1 MNPKSLQTLTY
12 TESTFA
18 SHAIF
23 DPLRYELLCRRAQ
36 VLIQA
41 KRYESALISL
51 NRAILLRID
60 RPEALLLRATTLL
73 YLQRY
78 REALIC
84 CDHAAT
90 LSGDVAFT
98 WALRGVI
105 LQRLGQYKDCYDS
118 YAQALGKTDKPWWH
132 KFHKALTHKW
142 QRLLGKTHLLGKK
155 HPWGKPP
162 TWEIPLPIAP
172 STRHTVT

>member
-1 MNPKSLQTLTY
+1 MNPKSLQSLTY
-12 TESTFA
+12 TEAIFA

-23 DPLRYELLCRRAQ
+23 DSLRYELLCRRAQ

-41 KRYESALISL
+41 KRYESALITL

-60 RPEALLLRATTLL
+60 RPDAWLLRATTLL
-73 YLQRY
+73 FLQRY

-84 CDHAAT
+84 CDRAAT
-90 LSGDVAFT
+90 LSVDLAFT

-118 YAQALGKTDKPWWH
+118 YAQALGKTDKPWWQKLH
-132 KFHKALTHKW
+132 QTIVHQW
-142 QRLLGKTHLLGKK
+142 QRL
-155 HPWGKPP
+155 WGKPP
-162 TWEIPLPIAP
+162 TWETPLPIAP
-172 STRHTVT
+172 PTRHTVT